1 MAGKSPF
8 VGRKD
13 ELAQAEK
20 IFASNTGVLFLGPA
34 GIGKTALARRLADRA
49 AGRGTP
55 LIHVA
60 GRAVS
65 SGTPFEAFADAATV
79 GRVAPLSG
87 ERTTAALAAGAGVA
101 GEQPEARQVTAA
113 EVASRVFAAAV
124 GSRLLLVVDDV
135 DLLDDGS
142 ARVLLHLARA
152 GATVLATARSAPLPG
167 VIESL
172 WRDGHCERMDL
183 AGLTADEAA
192 ELLEA
197 LLGNPVDPA
206 ARAAFVA
213 RAQGN
218 PLLLREL
225 AQAAVQR
232 SALTLRGDVW
242 ILTGPPPLSG
252 GIRDLVA
259 ERLAAARDAAR
270 VALESVAAGEPLPA
284 DVAAAVVGEG
294 QLIALEEARLITVRT
309 GAARHRGR
317 YRAPA
322 LRRGPAGRHAGATAA
337 QAQARAGRRA

>member
-1 MAGKSPF
+1 MAGKWPF

-20 IFASNTGVLFLGPA
+20 IFASDAGVLFLGPA

-49 AGRGTP
+49 AARGTA

-79 GRVAPLSG
+79 GGAAPRSG
-87 ERTTAALAAGAGVA
+87 ERPTAPPAAGELSA
-101 GEQPEARQVTAA
+101 GEQPDARQVTAA

-124 GSRLLLVVDDV
+124 GGRLLVVVDDV

-152 GATVLATARSAPLPG
+152 GATVLATARSTPLPG

-183 AGLTADEAA
+183 AGLTDDEAS

-197 LLGNPVDPA
+197 LLRGPVDPA
-206 ARAAFVA
+206 ASAAFAA

-218 PLLLREL
+218 PLR
-225 AQAAVQR
+225 
-232 SALTLRGDVW
+232 
-242 ILTGPPPLSG
+242 P
-252 GIRDLVA
+252 
-259 ERLAAARDAAR
+259 AR
-270 VALESVAAGEPLPA
+270 
-284 DVAAAVVGEG
+284 
-294 QLIALEEARLITVRT
+294 
-309 GAARHRGR
+309 
-317 YRAPA
+317 
-322 LRRGPAGRHAGATAA
+322 
-337 QAQARAGRRA
+337 ARAGRGTAFGAQAAW